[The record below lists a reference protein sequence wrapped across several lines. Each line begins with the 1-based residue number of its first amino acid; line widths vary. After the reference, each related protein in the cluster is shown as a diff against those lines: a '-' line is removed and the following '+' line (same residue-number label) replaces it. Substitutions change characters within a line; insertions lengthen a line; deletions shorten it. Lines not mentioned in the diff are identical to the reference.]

1 MRAQEFVGMVDGTIE
16 KISLADRMKSM
27 VETCRNCSP
36 LSMVSC
42 IEGCGI
48 WRLKNELRLIYE
60 RMQRPSFVTFLLNV
74 LKNERRLQVLE
85 AISKGTASVNKL
97 QQELNLSGHHHSQ
110 ETIVE
115 EYVVPLIE
123 AGLVAQDE
131 DKYAATVFGRRLNEL
146 TKSSCS
152 IINALPCH
160 SECYEEAALS
170 LLQNEPKTREAF
182 ESVIPAGNVG
192 RILSRLTSAGLVE
205 KPKENDHVFFFK
217 SRRSPDEE
225 DLSPTEKRVY
235 ENILEE
241 GIPARELA
249 LKTKIS
255 LRRTY
260 KYLRRLKGKKMIFT
274 REKPRSYALTA
285 KGVQAATMLQS
296 IRELTKEISETAAF
310 VLNDSQNDELTV
322 TASCQAKN

>member
-16 KISLADRMKSM
+16 KTSLTDKMKGM

-36 LSMVSC
+36 LSMVDC

-48 WRLKNELRLIYE
+48 WKLKNELRLIYE
-60 RMQRPSFVTFLLNV
+60 RMQRPSFVMFLFNV

-85 AISKGTASVNKL
+85 AISKGTASVKRL
-97 QQELNLSGHHHSQ
+97 QQELNLLGHHYSQ

-123 AGLVAQDE
+123 AGLVTQDE
-131 DKYAATVFGRRLNEL
+131 DKYTATVFGRRLNEL

-152 IINALPCH
+152 IIGALPCH

-192 RILSRLTSAGLVE
+192 RILSRLSSARLVE

-217 SRRSPDEE
+217 SRRSPDKE

-285 KGVQAATMLQS
+285 KGMQAATMLQS

-310 VLNDSQNDELTV
+310 VLNDSQNDELIV
-322 TASCQAKN
+322 TAS